1 MKQLLALF
9 TIVLFTSCGSNISDQ
24 LIHIEGYWNIE
35 NVTLPDGSEREFPF
49 SNHMDHFEI
58 EGKQGIKYRVS
69 PTYDGG
75 FVNYGS
81 PVNFTCEELEGE
93 LQLLFK
99 DGEQSYTQT
108 VVEATETELVLQ
120 HENGTIYTYSSYNPN
135 DEE

>member
-9 TIVLFTSCGSNISDQ
+9 TVVLLTSCGSNISDQ

-81 PVNFTCEELEGE
+81 PVNFTCEELDGE

>member
-1 MKQLLALF
+1 MKRFLAVI
-9 TIVLFTSCGSNISDQ
+9 TIVLFTSCGNTISDQ

-81 PVNFTCEELEGE
+81 PVNFTCEEIDGE

-99 DGEQSYTQT
+99 DGEQAYTQT
-108 VVEATETELVLQ
+108 VVNATETTLVLQ
-120 HENGTIYTYSSYNPN
+120 HENGTIYNYSSYNPN
-135 DEE
+135 NEE

>member
-1 MKQLLALF
+1 MKQLLTLF
-9 TIVLFTSCGSNISDQ
+9 TVVLFTSCGSNISDQ

-58 EGKQGIKYRVS
+58 EGKLGIKYRVS

-81 PVNFTCEELEGE
+81 PVNFTCEELDGE

-108 VVEATETELVLQ
+108 LVKATETELVLQ
-120 HENGTIYTYSSYNPN
+120 HENGTIYTYSSYDPN